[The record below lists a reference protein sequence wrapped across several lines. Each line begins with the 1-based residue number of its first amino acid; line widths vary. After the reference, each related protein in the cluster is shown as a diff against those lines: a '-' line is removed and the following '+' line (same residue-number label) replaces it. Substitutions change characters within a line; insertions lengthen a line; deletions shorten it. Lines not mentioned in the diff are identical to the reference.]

1 MNAIPNFGIGTYTL
15 LDDECFNIVSEG
27 LKMGYKLIDTAE
39 LYNNHKQISQALK
52 NVELNNNIKREDI
65 WITSKI
71 HNRDQRKLNI
81 APAIEKILKDLDTD
95 YLDLILLHS
104 SQKTYIEAYAELIRC
119 QNRYNIKNIGV
130 SNFRIDELEAIDKAT
145 NIKPYL
151 NQIEISPFCQRSN
164 LRKYMSDNNI
174 RSQAYA
180 SLTCSESFDRKI
192 FTDNNLDPVKS
203 LLGWAKYY
211 DLKPI
216 PTAHNITHLIANYD
230 TLSNYQIQTADL
242 ELLDQNQEII
252 IKYKQHMD

>member
-1 MNAIPNFGIGTYTL
+1 MPNFGIGTYTL
-15 LDDECFNIVSEG
+15 IDDECFNIVSEG
-27 LKMGYKLIDTAE
+27 LKYGYRLIDTAE
-39 LYNNHKQISQALK
+39 LYNNHTQISKSLK
-52 NVELNNNIKREDI
+52 YVELNNNIKREEI

-81 APAIEKILKDLDTD
+81 APAIEKILKDLETN
-95 YLDLILLHS
+95 YLDLLLLHS
-104 SQKTYIEAYAELIRC
+104 VQKTYIDAYAELIRC
-119 QNRYNIKNIGV
+119 QNHFNIKNIGV

-151 NQIEISPFCQRSN
+151 NQIEISPFNKRLG

-192 FTDNNLDPVKS
+192 FSDNNLDPIQS

-216 PTAHNITHLIANYD
+216 PTVHNITHLKTNYD
-230 TLSNYQIQTADL
+230 ILNNYQIPSNDIDI
-242 ELLDQNQEII
+242 LDQNQEII
-252 IKYKQHMD
+252 IKYKQHMDKL